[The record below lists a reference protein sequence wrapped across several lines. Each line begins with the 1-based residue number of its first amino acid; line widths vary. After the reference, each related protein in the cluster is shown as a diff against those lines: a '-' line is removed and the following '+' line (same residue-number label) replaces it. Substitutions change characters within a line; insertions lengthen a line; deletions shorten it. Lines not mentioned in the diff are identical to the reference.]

1 MDGTAGEVITLLID
15 SDDFVFKQ
23 YDGTELF
30 RVEDNGDFDV
40 AGGAGNNQTNQLLLQ
55 VN

>member
-1 MDGTAGEVITLLID
+1 MDGTSGEVIIQLKVD

-23 YDGTELF
+23 FDGTEVF

-40 AGGAGNNQTNQLLLQ
+40 AGGVIVL
-55 VN
+55 V

>member
-1 MDGTAGEVITLLID
+1 MDGTGGEVIMKLMVD

-23 YDGTELF
+23 YDGTEVF

-40 AGGAGNNQTNQLLLQ
+40 AGGAGNSGAQLLLQ